1 MEPLALE
8 DLIVAFAK
16 LPGIGRKTAQRL
28 ALYVVKRPRE
38 EAELLAKSL
47 IAAKD
52 QIEHCATCYNF
63 TQKGEPLCEVCRDT
77 RRDQQFICVVAE
89 ASDVLAF
96 EMSQFY
102 SGAYHVLGGVLSPQ
116 DGVLPEDLHFDY
128 LGRAR
133 APARRTGGHA
143 RAQRQRRGRCHRSL
157 YRPATHAAD
166 QGVAAGTRPAG
177 GRGLGLG
184 RQRHPLAGLCRPV
197 FAVRY
202 S

>member
-38 EAELLAKSL
+38 EAELLAKAL
-47 IAAKD
+47 VAAKD
-52 QIEHCATCYNF
+52 QIEPCTTCCNF
-63 TQKGEPLCEVCRDT
+63 TQKGEPLCEVCRDP
-77 RRDQQFICVVAE
+77 RRDQQFLCVVAE

-116 DGVLPEDLHFDY
+116 DGVLPEDLHIDS
-128 LGRAR
+128 LVERV
-133 APARRTGGHA
+133 
-143 RAQRQRRGRCHRSL
+143 RQ
-157 YRPATHAAD
+157 
-166 QGVAAGTRPAG
+166 QGVQEVLLALNANAEGDATAHFIAQQLVPLTKVSRLA
-177 GRGLGLG
+177 RGLPVGADLDLADSVTLSLAFAG
-184 RQRHPLAGLCRPV
+184 RSSL
-197 FAVRY
+197 
-202 S
+202 

>member
-38 EAELLAKSL
+38 EAELLAQAL
-47 IAAKD
+47 LDAKD
-52 QIEHCATCYNF
+52 QIEHCTACYNF
-63 TQKGEPLCEVCRDT
+63 TQKGEPRCEVCRDT
-77 RRDQQFICVVAE
+77 RRDQQFLCVVAE

-116 DGVLPEDLHFDY
+116 DGVLPEDLHVDS
-128 LGRAR
+128 LVERV
-133 APARRTGGHA
+133 
-143 RAQRQRRGRCHRSL
+143 RQ
-157 YRPATHAAD
+157 
-166 QGVAAGTRPAG
+166 QGVEEVMLALNANAEGDATAHFIAQQLMPLTKVSRLA
-177 GRGLGLG
+177 RGLPVGADLDLADSVTLSLAFAG
-184 RQRHPLAGLCRPV
+184 RSSL
-197 FAVRY
+197 
-202 S
+202 

>member
-38 EAELLAKSL
+38 EAELLAEAL
-47 IAAKD
+47 VAAKD
-52 QIEHCATCYNF
+52 QIDHCTTCYNF

-77 RRDQQFICVVAE
+77 RRDQQFLCVVAE

-102 SGAYHVLGGVLSPQ
+102 SGAYHVVGGVLSPQ
-116 DGVLPEDLHFDY
+116 DGVLPEDLHIDSLVERVRQQSVQEVMLALNANAEGDATAHFI
-128 LGRAR
+128 
-133 APARRTGGHA
+133 
-143 RAQRQRRGRCHRSL
+143 AQQLMPLTKVSRL
-157 YRPATHAAD
+157 A
-166 QGVAAGTRPAG
+166 
-177 GRGLGLG
+177 RGLPVGADLDLADSVTLSLAFAG
-184 RQRHPLAGLCRPV
+184 RSSL
-197 FAVRY
+197 
-202 S
+202 

>member
-38 EAELLAKSL
+38 EAELLAQAL

-52 QIEHCATCYNF
+52 QIESCTTCYNF

-77 RRDQQFICVVAE
+77 RRDQQFLCVVAE

-116 DGVLPEDLHFDY
+116 DGVLPEDLHIDS
-128 LGRAR
+128 LVERV
-133 APARRTGGHA
+133 
-143 RAQRQRRGRCHRSL
+143 RQ
-157 YRPATHAAD
+157 
-166 QGVAAGTRPAG
+166 QGVQEVMLALNANAEGDATAHFIAQQLVPLTKVSRLA
-177 GRGLGLG
+177 RGLPVGADLDLADSVTLSLAFAG
-184 RQRHPLAGLCRPV
+184 RSSL
-197 FAVRY
+197 
-202 S
+202 

>member
-28 ALYVVKRPRE
+28 ALYVVKRPSE
-38 EAELLAKSL
+38 EAELLAKAL

-52 QIEHCATCYNF
+52 QIEHCVTCYNF

-116 DGVLPEDLHFDY
+116 DGVLPEDLHIDS
-128 LGRAR
+128 LVERV
-133 APARRTGGHA
+133 
-143 RAQRQRRGRCHRSL
+143 RQ
-157 YRPATHAAD
+157 
-166 QGVAAGTRPAG
+166 QGVQEVMLALNANAEGDATAHFIAQQLMPLTKVSRLA
-177 GRGLGLG
+177 RGLPVGADLDLADSVTLSLAFAG
-184 RQRHPLAGLCRPV
+184 RSSL
-197 FAVRY
+197 
-202 S
+202 

>member
-38 EAELLAKSL
+38 EAELLAQAL

-77 RRDQQFICVVAE
+77 RRDQQFLCVVAE

-116 DGVLPEDLHFDY
+116 DGVLPEDLHVDD
-128 LGRAR
+128 LVERV
-133 APARRTGGHA
+133 
-143 RAQRQRRGRCHRSL
+143 RQ
-157 YRPATHAAD
+157 
-166 QGVAAGTRPAG
+166 QGVHEVMLALNANAEGDATAHFVAQQLVPLTKVSRLA
-177 GRGLGLG
+177 RGLPVGADLDLADSVTLSLAFAG
-184 RQRHPLAGLCRPV
+184 RSSL
-197 FAVRY
+197 
-202 S
+202 

>member
-38 EAELLAKSL
+38 EAELLAKAL
-47 IAAKD
+47 TAAKD

-63 TQKGEPLCEVCRDT
+63 TQKGEPLCGVCRDT

-116 DGVLPEDLHFDY
+116 DGVLPEDLHIDS
-128 LGRAR
+128 LVERV
-133 APARRTGGHA
+133 
-143 RAQRQRRGRCHRSL
+143 RQ
-157 YRPATHAAD
+157 
-166 QGVAAGTRPAG
+166 QGVQEVMLALNANAEGDATAHFIAQQLMPLTKVSRLA
-177 GRGLGLG
+177 RGLPVGADLDLADSVTLSLAFAG
-184 RQRHPLAGLCRPV
+184 RSSL
-197 FAVRY
+197 
-202 S
+202 

>member
-63 TQKGEPLCEVCRDT
+63 TPK
-77 RRDQQFICVVAE
+77 
-89 ASDVLAF
+89 
-96 EMSQFY
+96 
-102 SGAYHVLGGVLSPQ
+102 
-116 DGVLPEDLHFDY
+116 
-128 LGRAR
+128 GRAPY
-133 APARRTGGHA
+133 AKFAETLGA
-143 RAQRQRRGRCHRSL
+143 TSSL
-157 YRPATHAAD
+157 SAWWPKPATCW
-166 QGVAAGTRPAG
+166 
-177 GRGLGLG
+177 
-184 RQRHPLAGLCRPV
+184 PLR
-197 FAVRY
+197 
-202 S
+202 

>member
-38 EAELLAKSL
+38 EAELLAKAL
-47 IAAKD
+47 TAAKD
-52 QIEHCATCYNF
+52 QIEPCTTCYNF

-77 RRDQQFICVVAE
+77 RRDQQFLCVVAE

-116 DGVLPEDLHFDY
+116 DGVLPEDLHIDT
-128 LGRAR
+128 LVERV
-133 APARRTGGHA
+133 
-143 RAQRQRRGRCHRSL
+143 RQ
-157 YRPATHAAD
+157 
-166 QGVAAGTRPAG
+166 QGVQEVMLALNANAEGDATAHFIAQQLVPLTKVSRLA
-177 GRGLGLG
+177 RGLPVGADLDLADSVTLSLAFAG
-184 RQRHPLAGLCRPV
+184 RSSL
-197 FAVRY
+197 
-202 S
+202 

>member
-8 DLIVAFAK
+8 NLIVAFAK

-38 EAELLAKSL
+38 EAELLAKAL

-52 QIEHCATCYNF
+52 QIEHCVTCYNF
-63 TQKGEPLCEVCRDT
+63 TQKGEPLCEVCRDI

-116 DGVLPEDLHFDY
+116 DGVLPEDLHIDS
-128 LGRAR
+128 LVERV
-133 APARRTGGHA
+133 
-143 RAQRQRRGRCHRSL
+143 RQ
-157 YRPATHAAD
+157 
-166 QGVAAGTRPAG
+166 QGVQEVMLALNANAEGDATAHFIAQQLMPLTKVSRLA
-177 GRGLGLG
+177 RGLPVGADLDLADSVTLSLAFAG
-184 RQRHPLAGLCRPV
+184 RSSL
-197 FAVRY
+197 
-202 S
+202 

>member
-38 EAELLAKSL
+38 EAELLAKAL
-47 IAAKD
+47 VAAKD
-52 QIEHCATCYNF
+52 QIEHCVTCYNF

-77 RRDQQFICVVAE
+77 RRDQQFLCVVAE

-116 DGVLPEDLHFDY
+116 DGVLPEDLHIDS
-128 LGRAR
+128 LVERV
-133 APARRTGGHA
+133 
-143 RAQRQRRGRCHRSL
+143 RQ
-157 YRPATHAAD
+157 
-166 QGVAAGTRPAG
+166 QGVQEVMLALNANAEGDATAHFIAQQLMPRTKVSRLA
-177 GRGLGLG
+177 RGLPVGADLDLADSVTLSLAFAG
-184 RQRHPLAGLCRPV
+184 RSSL
-197 FAVRY
+197 
-202 S
+202 

>member
-28 ALYVVKRPRE
+28 ALYVVKRPSE
-38 EAELLAKSL
+38 EAELLAKAL

-52 QIEHCATCYNF
+52 QIEHCVTCYNF

-116 DGVLPEDLHFDY
+116 DGVLPEDLHIDS
-128 LGRAR
+128 LVERV
-133 APARRTGGHA
+133 
-143 RAQRQRRGRCHRSL
+143 RQ
-157 YRPATHAAD
+157 
-166 QGVAAGTRPAG
+166 QGVQEVMLALNANAEGDATAHFIAQQLMPRTKVSRLA
-177 GRGLGLG
+177 RGLPVGADLDLADSVTLSLAFAG
-184 RQRHPLAGLCRPV
+184 RSSL
-197 FAVRY
+197 
-202 S
+202 

>member
-38 EAELLAKSL
+38 EAELLAKAL
-47 IAAKD
+47 TAAKD

-63 TQKGEPLCEVCRDT
+63 TQKGEPLCAVCRDT

-116 DGVLPEDLHFDY
+116 DGVLPEDLHIDS
-128 LGRAR
+128 LVERV
-133 APARRTGGHA
+133 
-143 RAQRQRRGRCHRSL
+143 RQ
-157 YRPATHAAD
+157 
-166 QGVAAGTRPAG
+166 QGVQEVMLALNANAEGDATAHFIAQQLMPLTKVSRLA
-177 GRGLGLG
+177 RGLPVGADLDLADSVTLSLAFAG
-184 RQRHPLAGLCRPV
+184 RSSL
-197 FAVRY
+197 
-202 S
+202 

>member
-38 EAELLAKSL
+38 EAELLAKAL
-47 IAAKD
+47 TAAKD

-116 DGVLPEDLHFDY
+116 DGVLPEDLHIDS
-128 LGRAR
+128 LVERV
-133 APARRTGGHA
+133 
-143 RAQRQRRGRCHRSL
+143 RQ
-157 YRPATHAAD
+157 
-166 QGVAAGTRPAG
+166 QGVQEVMLALNANAEGDATAHFIAQQLMPLTKVSRLA
-177 GRGLGLG
+177 RGLPVGADLDLADSVTLSLAFAG
-184 RQRHPLAGLCRPV
+184 RSSL
-197 FAVRY
+197 
-202 S
+202 

>member
-63 TQKGEPLCEVCRDT
+63 TQKGEPLCEVCRDI
-77 RRDQQFICVVAE
+77 RRDQRFICVVAE

-116 DGVLPEDLHFDY
+116 DGVLPEDLH
-128 LGRAR
+128 LGSLVERV
-133 APARRTGGHA
+133 
-143 RAQRQRRGRCHRSL
+143 RQ
-157 YRPATHAAD
+157 
-166 QGVAAGTRPAG
+166 QGVQEVMLALNANAEGDATAHFIAQQLMPLTKVSRLA
-177 GRGLGLG
+177 RGLPVGADLDLADSVTLSLAFAG
-184 RQRHPLAGLCRPV
+184 RSSL
-197 FAVRY
+197 
-202 S
+202 

>member
-38 EAELLAKSL
+38 EAELLAQAL

-77 RRDQQFICVVAE
+77 RRDQQFLCVVAE

-116 DGVLPEDLHFDY
+116 DGVLPEDLHIDS
-128 LGRAR
+128 LVERV
-133 APARRTGGHA
+133 
-143 RAQRQRRGRCHRSL
+143 RQ
-157 YRPATHAAD
+157 
-166 QGVAAGTRPAG
+166 QGVQEVMLALNANAEGDATAHFIAQQLAPLTKVSRLA
-177 GRGLGLG
+177 RGLPVGADLDLADSVTLSLAFAG
-184 RQRHPLAGLCRPV
+184 RSSL
-197 FAVRY
+197 
-202 S
+202 